1 MLMPNQVWKLMR
13 QSRVVIPGFSHKVIA
28 NRLRFVL
35 AGMKHRRWI
44 EQLINAPAGSA
55 CGLLIDERPEMLGIL
70 LWPYQCSSWNV
81 QERIE
86 RVVNHC
92 GVIDELGEAFRFST
106 EERLVLADLNTEFP
120 GLRLVLD
127 QPRWFMREG
136 QLTMNLF
143 VEDYRA
149 FSMAFSFYR
158 DPEGVLCTVI
168 GGVQGRNR
176 DDALDLYRDLTK
188 ALYGLRPRD
197 LLLEAIRIFSQM
209 VGGSRILA
217 ISDGYRHHRHPYFG
231 QKSFPTD
238 YDAIWADRGGVPVDE
253 YFYALPAEKVRRDF
267 ETIKP
272 KKRSLYRKRFEFL
285 DRLESR
291 IGEDFGSWEPVR
303 FVDL

>member
-1 MLMPNQVWKLMR
+1 MLNRMWKLVR
-13 QSRVVIPGFSHKVIA
+13 QSGAVVPGFSPKALV
-28 NRLRFVL
+28 NRVRLVMQ
-35 AGMKHRRWI
+35 GMQHRQSS
-44 EQLINAPAGSA
+44 ELLVYPKPGSS
-55 CGLLIDERPEMLGIL
+55 LDRLMRERPEMLGIL
-70 LWPYQCSSWNV
+70 VWPYQCSSWDV

-92 GVIDELGEAFRFST
+92 SVIDDLGEAFSFSI
-106 EERLVLADLNTEFP
+106 EERLIIADLGDKFD

-127 QPRWFMREG
+127 QPKWFMREG

-143 VEDYRA
+143 VENYRA
-149 FSMAFSFYR
+149 FSVAFSFYR
-158 DPEGVLCTVI
+158 DREGVLCAVI

-176 DDALDLYRDLTK
+176 DDVLDLYRNLTK

-197 LLLEAIRIFSQM
+197 LLLEVVRIFSQLA
-209 VGGSRILA
+209 GGSRLLA

-231 QKSFPTD
+231 QRNFPTD
-238 YDAIWADRGGVPVDE
+238 YDGIWSDRGGVPLDD

-285 DRLESR
+285 DDLESR
-291 IGEDFGSWEPVR
+291 IAKDFGAWKLVR
-303 FVDL
+303 FVDF